1 MEEVEV
7 IMRKF
12 GDDQSALLDRY
23 ERLSVE
29 IQLNQAMLKRS
40 LSEPIHQTRSQPAVL
55 INAQGLQAPP
65 PQQQTPLVSKKK
77 GGSGFHKVLKKM
89 IKPFIG
95 RMSSSKKKKAPDVEV
110 DPRFWKTFSRS
121 MRL

>member
-12 GDDQSALLDRY
+12 GDEQSALLDRY

-40 LSEPIHQTRSQPAVL
+40 LSEPIHQTQSQPAVL
-55 INAQGLQAPP
+55 IAQSLQAPP
-65 PQQQTPLVSKKK
+65 PQQQPPLVSKKK
-77 GGSGFHKVLKKM
+77 GGSVFHKVLKKM